1 MTAPRRRAHWK
12 GRERFE
18 YLMANIEGA
27 MLEEISAALA
37 QAGEE
42 VAEAVRRAVPVRS
55 GKLRRSIRSYTGID
69 DPGRM
74 NANVRGVDS
83 GGNMSATARRMSK
96 AGLLVTVAAGDADAW
111 YARLVEFGVKGTAG
125 KPRGPNKGAGAR
137 GPIPAQPYFF
147 PTVRAQKRAAT
158 RRVAAAV
165 GRAVK
170 RVRAKAPAAT

>member
-125 KPRGPNKGAGAR
+125 KPRGPNKG
-137 GPIPAQPYFF
+137 QPYFF